1 MLHRT
6 SRPPESPTAE
16 PLVTLAGGPS
26 LALLVTA
33 EECART
39 AARIVELDPD
49 PDARREA
56 RVLILAAQR
65 LRARRLA
72 A

>member
-1 MLHRT
+1 MSLLI
-6 SRPPESPTAE
+6 EAE
-16 PLVTLAGGPS
+16 AH
-26 LALLVTA
+26 
-33 EECART
+33 ARQ

-49 PDARREA
+49 PDARRDA
-56 RVLILAAQR
+56 RILIMAAQR

>member
-1 MLHRT
+1 MT
-6 SRPPESPTAE
+6 SSSE
-16 PLVTLAGGPS
+16 PIVTLAGGPS
-26 LALLVTA
+26 YALLITA
-33 EECART
+33 ESCARR

-56 RVLILAAQR
+56 SILILAAQR
-65 LRARRLA
+65 IRARRLA

>member
-1 MLHRT
+1 MPST
-6 SRPPESPTAE
+6 ARPIAT
-16 PLVTLAGGPS
+16 TGGPS
-26 LALLVTA
+26 IELLIEA
-33 EECART
+33 EAHARQ

-56 RVLILAAQR
+56 RVLVMAAQR